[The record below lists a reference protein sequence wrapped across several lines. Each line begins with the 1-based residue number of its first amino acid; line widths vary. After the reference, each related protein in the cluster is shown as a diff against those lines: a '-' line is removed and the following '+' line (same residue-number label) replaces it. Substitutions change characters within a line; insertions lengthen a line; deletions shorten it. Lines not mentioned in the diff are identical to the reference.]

1 MTTRLPW
8 YEPLLHFFMPNR
20 CMCCDRYF
28 DHATAQALCARCAP
42 SLYPITGV
50 VCECCGHPMESL
62 RRLEPDW
69 PTGRCTS
76 CERARPAYLQATS
89 LWRYDGIISQV
100 LPAIKY
106 GKDYS
111 RAVQLAKYAAP
122 ALAEQLDLWRAQ
134 YGAIALVPMP
144 MTPKALMARGFNV
157 PTILCQQLQRQRPAL
172 KLLMTTLRR
181 RHQRRA
187 QASLALSERA
197 SNVQGAFALRR
208 DAPTAPTLCLI
219 DDVLTTGATA
229 HEAAKTLTAA
239 TQSRVLVLTLARAT
253 EI

>member
-28 DHATAQALCARCAP
+28 DQATAQALCARCAP
-42 SLYPITGV
+42 SLYPILGA
-50 VCECCGHPMESL
+50 VCECCGHPIESL

-69 PTGRCTS
+69 PAGRCAS
-76 CERARPAYLQATS
+76 CERASPAYLQAAS
-89 LWRYDGIISQV
+89 LWRYDGAISQI

-111 RAVQLAKYAAP
+111 RAVQLARYAAP
-122 ALAEQLDLWRAQ
+122 ALADQLDLWAAQ
-134 YGAIALVPMP
+134 YGAIALIPMP
-144 MTPKALMARGFNV
+144 MTTKALMSRGFNV
-157 PTILCQQLQRQRPAL
+157 PTILCQQLQRQRPTL
-172 KLLMTTLRR
+172 PLLMSTLKR

-187 QASLALSERA
+187 QASLALGERA
-197 SNVQGAFALRR
+197 SNVEGAFMWRQGA
-208 DAPTAPTLCLI
+208 PGAPTLCLV

-229 HEAAKTLTAA
+229 NEAAKTITQA
-239 TQSRVLVLTLARAT
+239 TRSRVLVLTLARAT
-253 EI
+253 EL